1 MLTGDEFVQLQAVLT
16 QLLALNNGKV
26 WFQTVYAGPSF
37 MVALN
42 ELVGPAASDELVA
55 AAAIH
60 ACMLREWM
68 DDPCWLVRLL
78 TQVKASAG
86 VGGVGSIP
94 NVDPLIQR
102 LNSKINV
109 LDEVWYTHWV
119 QNGLPFVDRMPLRD
133 TFRDIS
139 RSTGRAVLRIEGD
152 PDTGKS
158 YSSQLLEH
166 VSMSSGWSFRVIK
179 VEVENGSE
187 IMMNA
192 LSLSQIIV
200 GEMGFPS
207 AASDS
212 PLPDLTVH
220 NIQLLQTWVLRC
232 ARASQKR
239 WWLFLDGFG
248 KLPESNSARNLI
260 QGLAEKIANS
270 NYRECLRLVL
280 VDFDKP
286 LSRVEEEQVAFDR
299 PDTRLADPMAQ
310 LAIHDCLARLYKEL
324 GRTPT
329 AGELLAKTQAVLAN
343 IPAGE
348 SWIVAVNK
356 RLRAAAKGIRNGQ

>member
-1 MLTGDEFVQLQAVLT
+1 MLREDEFVQIHTVLT
-16 QLLALNNGKV
+16 QILASNGKA
-26 WFQTVYAGPSF
+26 WFQTVYAGPAF
-37 MVALN
+37 LVELN
-42 ELVGPAASDELVA
+42 RMVGPAASDELVA

-60 ACMLREWM
+60 TCMIREWT

-78 TQVKASAG
+78 MQVKALSG
-86 VGGVGSIP
+86 VGGITSVP
-94 NVDPLIQR
+94 NVDQLIQR
-102 LNSKINV
+102 LHDRINV
-109 LDEVWYTHWV
+109 LDDIWYTHWV
-119 QNGLPFVDRMPLRD
+119 QNGLPFVDRTPLRD

-139 RSTGRAVLRIEGD
+139 RTAGRAVVRIEGD
-152 PDTGKS
+152 PHTGKT
-158 YSSQLLEH
+158 YSSRLLEH

-179 VEVENGSE
+179 VEVESGSE
-187 IMMNA
+187 ITMNA

-212 PLPDLTVH
+212 PLPDHTVH
-220 NIQLLQTWVLRC
+220 DIQLLQTWILGS

-248 KLPESNSARNLI
+248 KLPQNNSARNLI
-260 QGLAEKIANS
+260 QGLADKIANS
-270 NYRECLRLVL
+270 NYRECLRLIL

-299 PDTRLADPMAQ
+299 PDTRLPDPIAQ

-324 GRTPT
+324 GRTAT

-343 IPAGE
+343 IPAEE
-348 SWIVAVNK
+348 SWIATVNK
-356 RLRAAAKGIRNGQ
+356 RLRAAAKGIRNGG